1 MVMSAIPF
9 GLVGAVFAHWLFGLD
24 MNFLSM
30 FGIVALVGVIV
41 NDCLVLVDYINERR
55 AEGGDVRQVVRDA
68 GPARFRAIFL
78 TSSTTFIGLV
88 PIVAERSL
96 QAQFLVPMAI
106 SLGFGSVAATFI
118 SLVLVPCLYLI
129 VEDVRDWG
137 TARRAAAQQA

>member
-1 MVMSAIPF
+1 
-9 GLVGAVFAHWLFGLD
+9 
-24 MNFLSM
+24 M

-55 AEGGDVRQVVRDA
+55 EEGQPVRDVVRAA

-88 PIVAERSL
+88 PIVTERSL

-118 SLVLVPCLYLI
+118 SLILVPCLYLI
-129 VEDVRDWG
+129 VEDVRDWRASRRDVAVG
-137 TARRAAAQQA
+137 VSTAG